1 MKQKDTT
8 DNAREVLFQSYRKM
22 SVRVK
27 TMRIF
32 DTYQTGR
39 ILAMAGLRESHP
51 DATEEQIWYLWAKR
65 HLGDELF
72 QEAYGALA
80 NTLGITELLEKA
92 VLEAK

>member
-1 MKQKDTT
+1 MKPKDTT

-32 DTYQTGR
+32 DAYQTGR

-65 HLGDELF
+65 HLGEKLF
-72 QEAYGALA
+72 NSAYGKGAQLIIPK
-80 NTLGITELLEKA
+80 N
-92 VLEAK
+92 